1 MFSKLWKDEAGIV
14 AMEYLFVATIVGLAL
29 AVGLANLAAGLNA
42 ELSELANAILALSQT
57 YSVNGTSSCQAFKEG
72 TSASD
77 TAGNLGLT
85 FPTVAASNVIVS
97 NCP

>member
-42 ELSELANAILALSQT
+42 ELSELANAILALSQS
-57 YSVNGTSSCQAFKEG
+57 YSVNGTSSCQAFKQG
-72 TSASD
+72 TAGTD
-77 TAGNLGLT
+77 TAGGLGLT
-85 FPTVAASNVIVS
+85 FPSVQPATLFVS